1 MPPAKKSIKTSKEST
16 FRAKVRKQILKKKTP
31 DDELDYEIE
40 AEYEPDGSVEHT
52 DVEENVADIFEPRIS
67 AVEKKFLKALEE
79 FKAAQEQEYQKKET
93 AAAVAKA
100 ERRAT
105 KKKEQEQL
113 MNERLELQK
122 KEIEREFNEKL
133 KNHRNLSNQLDSL
146 VKKRHNTFN
155 Y

>member
-40 AEYEPDGSVEHT
+40 AEYEPDGMVEHT
-52 DVEENVADIFEPRIS
+52 EVDDAPDMFELRIS
-67 AVEKKFLKALEE
+67 AVEKKFLKALED
-79 FKAAQEQEYQKKET
+79 FKAAQEHEYQKKES
-93 AAAVAKA
+93 AAAAAKA
-100 ERRAT
+100 ERRTA

-146 VKKRHNTFN
+146 VRKRHNTFN